1 MKLLIRSCAL
11 LLLFLVVGCNK
22 KSDPKTDSIY
32 LYKDY
37 IATHTSG
44 IVSVASPINVR
55 LVSPLTQYE
64 LTQEIPSNILKIS
77 PKVAGELVIED
88 AKNLVFVPK
97 ESLKPDTQYTVTLA
111 LGKLI
116 DNLPKDLKEYSF
128 SFKTITPNFKV
139 TIGELQSYDK
149 SYQFL
154 QGSIQSADLISSQDA
169 QSLISAMQSDV
180 NLAVKWDAQ
189 DEKANYFHFKIDS
202 ISRSD
207 DDQTINI
214 TWDGDEIGSDHKG
227 KQDFTIPGRNNF
239 KVIAINTSRT
249 PESSIAINFS
259 DPLAP
264 NQNFAGL
271 VTLTEAED
279 LSFQVDGNMLY
290 VYPSGN
296 LIGSSDLAI
305 FEGLKSTDG
314 FGLKRAVYE
323 SISFEQLKPDV
334 KLISKGTI
342 LPDSDS
348 NPIYFETVNLSKV
361 DVRIIEVFESN
372 MLQFLQES
380 EINDRYAYELKRVG
394 RRIAKKTIDLQLSA
408 MSDAGSWRAHGLDL
422 TDLFTARPGSL
433 YRVEF
438 SFKPSYSVYDCDE
451 NASDSEGE
459 FEEEYYEDDY
469 YEEDYSQASNEI
481 DSDEEDLREQ
491 RYWDNELYNWRSYT
505 YNWREQDNPCHAA
518 YYNPDR
524 VATTNVLASNLGLI
538 VKKGE
543 NQSYHFAASNLITAK
558 PEASVAISLYN
569 YQQQLI
575 GKVTTEGDGM
585 TLFDSDKTIAFA
597 VAQKGNNYA
606 YVKLADGHALSVSK
620 FDVAGASLQKGLKGF
635 MYTERGV
642 HRPGDS
648 IHLTFVLND
657 EGNPLP
663 KDHPVKLELKDA
675 RGKLVQRNV
684 ATNGKDGFYYFPLL
698 TSPESPTGSWNA
710 TVKVGGASFS
720 KALQVATIKPNRLKI
735 QLDFQDPIL
744 DASAPISGAI
754 MSTWLHGAPAR
765 NLKVDMKATLS
776 MASAPFDK
784 FSNYN
789 FTDPVRDFESTEIA
803 LLEGQ
808 LNEEGNLDFTESL
821 NVGKKAPGMLQAS
834 FLTKVY
840 EGGGD
845 FSIDV
850 FSKNLAPYA
859 HFVGLQSPE
868 ARKYGSYYTD
878 ENTSFDVVSVDAQGK
893 PSGNRELEVKIFE
906 ISWRWWWNRGR
917 DNLSRYENTTVHRPV
932 KDFKITTAA
941 NGKASFDVNIPE
953 DDGGRYLI
961 RVIDPN
967 SGHATGRVAY
977 FYRNWWSRQ
986 VGSDSESA
994 KMLLFN
1000 ADKESYEV
1008 GQEAQISFPSSE
1020 GGQALLSIE
1029 NGAEVI
1035 SKKWVATTANETKVS
1050 IPITELMAPNV
1061 YVHISLL
1068 QPHEQTV
1075 NDRPMRLYG
1084 VIPLLVSNPET
1095 ILHPKIVMP
1104 DELKPESDYTI
1115 TVSEQDK
1122 KAMTYT
1128 IAVVDEGLLDLT
1140 RYGTPK
1146 IHSAFY
1152 QRQALGVKTFD
1163 VYDYVMGAYS
1173 SSVDNI
1179 YAIGGGGAAAGAKNR
1194 KADRFKPVVTYL
1206 GPFKLDAN
1214 ETATHTLSMPNYIGS
1229 VKAMVIA
1236 GNATDQAYGSTDKV
1250 VKVRT
1255 PLMVL
1260 ASVPRKLSPGEKLTI
1275 PVTVFSMS
1283 DQVKSANINLNVG
1296 DALKPI
1302 NGTKKTVSFSGMG
1315 EQIVNFEFEVLP
1327 TNQFQTIEVL
1337 ASSGSHSAKYSLE
1350 IDVFNP
1356 NPMTQ
1361 NTSMYTIDGNGTKE
1375 ISFDTFGVAGS
1386 NAAAIEV
1393 STIPQIN
1400 IKRRLEYLIRYPHG
1414 CIEQTT
1420 SSVFPQLFLADVIDL
1435 TTNQK
1440 QKITKNLKAAIA
1452 KISSF
1457 QTPEGGLSYW
1467 PGESSVND
1475 WGTTYAGHFM
1485 VAAKQNGHA
1494 LPVSFMSNWIRY
1506 QQKTAR
1512 AYRTNSTSYNSTLQQ
1527 AYRLY
1532 TLALAGQPEM
1542 AAMNRLRNANTL
1554 NNDAKWRLAAAYA
1567 LSGNESVAK
1576 QIAATATINFDANG
1590 YYRYS
1595 YGTPLRNKAMAL
1607 ETMTILKDP
1616 KMRSMAESVAK
1627 ELSSNRWLNTQ
1638 ETSYSLLAMAQM
1650 VKNNGGSG
1658 ILIDVTQNGKTQSIQ
1673 ANKSIVQRDVPITI
1687 GNNSITLSNKEDNVL
1702 YVALVQQGK
1711 LPLGNELSASNNMAV
1726 TTQFRDSNG
1735 DKIDVS
1741 SLRQGSDLVANITVT
1756 NTSNDHLFDLALT
1769 QIFPSGWEIINTSF
1783 SASGT
1788 GNVSKARYT
1797 DIRDDRVNFYFDLR
1811 ARKSVSFTVKL
1822 NASFLGTYYL
1832 PGSQVEAM
1840 YDASYSARN
1849 KGQWIQVEK

>member
-1 MKLLIRSCAL
+1 MKLLIRSCAIVIL
-11 LLLFLVVGCNK
+11 LVFTACNN
-22 KSDPKTDSIY
+22 KSTTKTDS
-32 LYKDY
+32 LYQFKDY
-37 IATHTSG
+37 IATHTNG
-44 IVSVASPINVR
+44 IVSVASAIELQLVAR
-55 LVSPLTQYE
+55 LPQYE
-64 LTQEIPSNILKIS
+64 LNQDVPSNIFKIS
-77 PKVAGELVIED
+77 PKVTGQLHIEG
-88 AKNLVFVPK
+88 AKNLVFIPEK
-97 ESLKPDTQYTVTLA
+97 GLKPDTQYTVTVA
-111 LGKLI
+111 LSKLI
-116 DNLPKDLKEYSF
+116 DNLPKDFKEYSF
-128 SFKTITPNFKV
+128 SFKTIAPNFKV
-139 TIGELQSYDK
+139 TVGELQSYDNA
-149 SYQFL
+149 YQFL
-154 QGSIQSADLISSQDA
+154 QGSIQSADLITAIEA
-169 QSLISAMQSDV
+169 QTLLSATQNNAKLS
-180 NLAVKWDAQ
+180 VKWDDQ
-189 DEKANYFHFKIDS
+189 EERANFFNFKIDS
-202 ISRSD
+202 ISRD
-207 DDQTINI
+207 EDDQDIRI
-214 TWDGDEIGSDHKG
+214 EWDGDQIGSDHKG
-227 KQDFTIPGRNNF
+227 SQDFTIPGRNNF
-239 KVIAINTSRT
+239 KVVAIKTTRT
-249 PESSIAINFS
+249 PESSLSINFS

-271 VTLTEAED
+271 LALTGTED

-296 LIGSSDLAI
+296 IIGSSDLTI
-305 FEGLKSTDG
+305 FEGIKSTTG
-314 FGLKRAVYE
+314 YSLKQAVYE
-323 SISFEQLKPDV
+323 AVSFEQLKPDV
-334 KLISKGTI
+334 KLLSKGTI
-342 LPDSDS
+342 LPDSDT

-380 EINDRYAYELKRVG
+380 EINDQYAYELKRVG
-394 RRIAKKTIDLQLSA
+394 RRIAKKTVDLELSSL
-408 MSDAGSWRAHGLDL
+408 SDAGSWRAHGLDL
-422 TDLFTARPGSL
+422 SELFTARPGSL
-433 YRVEF
+433 YRIEV
-438 SFKPSYSVYDCDE
+438 SYKPSYSLYNCEESSSQTED
-451 NASDSEGE
+451 E
-459 FEEEYYEDDY
+459 FEEGYYEDDY
-469 YEEDYSQASNEI
+469 YEEDYSDVANEL

-505 YNWREQDNPCHAA
+505 YNWREQDNPCHPA

-524 VATTNVLASNLGLI
+524 VVTTNVLASNLGLI

-558 PEASVAISLYN
+558 PEASVAIALYN

-575 GKVTTEGDGM
+575 AKVTTESDGM
-585 TLFDSDKTIAFA
+585 TLFDSDKTVAFA

-606 YVKLADGHALSVSK
+606 YVKLADGNALSVSK
-620 FDVAGASLQKGLKGF
+620 FDVSGASLQKGLKGF

-675 RGKLVQRNV
+675 RGKLVQRSV
-684 ATNGKDGFYYFPLL
+684 ATNGKDGFYYFPLV

-720 KALQVATIKPNRLKI
+720 KTLQVATIKPNRLKI
-735 QLDFQDPIL
+735 QLDFEDQIL
-744 DASAPISGAI
+744 DASEPISGSVL
-754 MSTWLHGAPAR
+754 STWLHGAPAR
-765 NLKVDMKATLS
+765 DLKVDMKATLS
-776 MASAPFDK
+776 KASAPFKK
-784 FSNYN
+784 FANYN
-789 FTDPVRDFESTEIA
+789 FTDPVRDFETTEID
-803 LLEGQ
+803 LLDAQ
-808 LNEEGNLDFTESL
+808 LNNEGSLDFTETLS
-821 NVGKKAPGMLQAS
+821 VGKKSPGMLQAS

-850 FSKNLAPYA
+850 FTKNLAPYA

-878 ENTSFDVVSVDAQGK
+878 ENTSFDVVSVDAQGNA
-893 PSGNRELEVKIFE
+893 SGNRELEIKIFE

-932 KDFKITTAA
+932 KDFKVTTGA

-953 DDGGRYLI
+953 DQGGRYLI

-986 VGSDSESA
+986 VGNDSESA

-1000 ADKESYEV
+1000 ADKESYQV
-1008 GQEAQISFPSSE
+1008 GDQAQISFPSSA
-1020 GGQALLSIE
+1020 GAQALLSIE
-1029 NGAEVI
+1029 NGAEVL
-1035 SKKWVATTANETKVS
+1035 SKKWVTTTENETKVS
-1050 IPITELMAPNV
+1050 IPITQLMAPNV

-1068 QPHEQTV
+1068 QPHDQTI

-1084 VIPLLVSNPET
+1084 VIPILVSNPET
-1095 ILHPKIVMP
+1095 ILHPKISMP
-1104 DELKPESDYTI
+1104 DELKPEKDYTI
-1115 TVSEQDK
+1115 SISEQDSK
-1122 KAMTYT
+1122 PMTYT

-1146 IHSAFY
+1146 IHQAFY

-1173 SSVDNI
+1173 GSVDNI

-1206 GPFKLDAN
+1206 GPFELKAN
-1214 ETATHTLSMPNYIGS
+1214 ETASHTLTMPNYIGS
-1229 VKAMVIA
+1229 VKTMVVA
-1236 GNATDQAYGSTDKV
+1236 GNANDQAYGSAEKV
-1250 VKVRT
+1250 VPVRT

-1283 DQVKSANINLNVG
+1283 NQVKSANISLNVS

-1302 NGTKKTVSFSGMG
+1302 NGTKKTVAFTGMG
-1315 EQIVNFEFEVLP
+1315 EQIVNFEFEVMP
-1327 TNQFQTIEVL
+1327 ATQFQTIEVL
-1337 ASSGSHSAKYSLE
+1337 ANSGSHSAKYSLE

-1356 NPMTQ
+1356 NPITQ
-1361 NTSMYTIDGNGTKE
+1361 KTTMYTIEGNKTKD
-1375 ISFDTFGVAGS
+1375 ISFSTFGVAGT

-1393 STIPQIN
+1393 STIPPIN

-1420 SSVFPQLFLADVIDL
+1420 SSVFPQLYLNDIIDV
-1435 TTNQK
+1435 TAQQK
-1440 QKITKNLKAAIA
+1440 QQITKNLKAAIT
-1452 KISSF
+1452 KISNF
-1457 QTPEGGLSYW
+1457 QTTEGGLSYW
-1467 PGESSVND
+1467 PGEGSTND

-1485 VAAKQNGHA
+1485 IAAKQNGHA
-1494 LPVSFMSNWIRY
+1494 LPVSFLSNWLRY
-1506 QQKTAR
+1506 QKKVAR
-1512 AYRTNSTSYNSTLQQ
+1512 SYRTNSTSYNSTLQQ

-1532 TLALAGQPEM
+1532 TLALAGHPEM

-1554 NNDAKWRLAAAYA
+1554 SNDAKWRLAAAYA

-1576 QIAATATINFDANG
+1576 QIAATATIDFDSNH

-1595 YGTPLRNKAMAL
+1595 YGTSLRNKAMAL
-1607 ETMTILKDP
+1607 ETMTLLDDSN
-1616 KMRSMAESVAK
+1616 MRDMAISVAK
-1627 ELSSNRWLNTQ
+1627 ELSSDRWLNTQ

-1650 VKNNGGSG
+1650 VKKNGGSG
-1658 ILIDVTQNGKTQSIQ
+1658 ISVSMSHSGNTNSID
-1673 ANKSIVQRDVPITI
+1673 ADKSIVQRDVAV
-1687 GNNSITLSNKEDNVL
+1687 GMGANNLSLSNKQDNVL
-1702 YVALVQQGK
+1702 YVTLIQQGK
-1711 LPLGNELSASNNMAV
+1711 LPLGDELPISKNMV
-1726 TTQFRDSNG
+1726 VSTQFRDAKG
-1735 DKIDVS
+1735 DIVDVS
-1741 SLRQGSDLVANITVT
+1741 TLRQGSDLVANITVT
-1756 NTSNDHLFDLALT
+1756 NTSNDNLFDVALT
-1769 QIFPSGWEIINTSF
+1769 QVFPSGWEIINTSF
-1783 SASGT
+1783 AASRT
-1788 GNVSKARYT
+1788 GNVSQARYT

-1840 YDASYSARN
+1840 YDANYAARN
-1849 KGQWIQVEK
+1849 KGQWVQVQK